1 MMQQISIY
9 LTSIILGI
17 MLFFSFVV
25 APVTFTAL
33 NEENARKFI
42 RKIFP
47 YYYIVNLAI
56 SVLVLILFIILKI
69 FSLDFY
75 LILSVTVLD
84 EENSRKFI
92 RKIFPY
98 YYNVNLVISFLVLIF
113 FVIQKTFSLNF
124 YLILT
129 VAILFVLSN
138 YILMPLINKYK
149 DENQDKKF
157 KYSHFISVVI
167 NFIQMILLV
176 IILI

>member
-1 MMQQISIY
+1 MLMPDTIKLECQIQKIFLKMISQISTY
-9 LTSIILGI
+9 MVSMVLGI

-25 APVTFTAL
+25 APVTF
-33 NEENARKFI
+33 
-42 RKIFP
+42 
-47 YYYIVNLAI
+47 
-56 SVLVLILFIILKI
+56 
-69 FSLDFY
+69 
-75 LILSVTVLD
+75 TVLD

-98 YYNVNLVISFLVLIF
+98 YYTANLLIIFLVLIF

-129 VAILFVLSN
+129 VAILFALSN

-167 NFIQMILLV
+167 NFIQMIFLV